1 MPVVGHQ
8 QLLPTAMFG
17 RRQGGRN
24 NRNKRTGSL
33 GPLETD
39 TLACW
44 TLILTCDTTMGRRL
58 IQSLRVG
65 IYKNVRVSA
74 KFSFGGVTY
83 LEQQISRL
91 KSEVPSAEKY
101 QLTIDHGQA
110 CENTTAVGR
119 SSHTQR
125 RHTLHK
131 RRTPAQHT
139 MHCHSQSHSAKQS
152 LQSTHAH
159 TPRTVRLKQE
169 LVTLDVTYSN

>member
-1 MPVVGHQ
+1 MYKTALVDTKGRTHIHTPLA
-8 QLLPTAMFG
+8 QLYLSAHT
-17 RRQGGRN
+17 
-24 NRNKRTGSL
+24 
-33 GPLETD
+33 
-39 TLACW
+39 TLYYKFTVCQ
-44 TLILTCDTTMGRRL
+44 C
-58 IQSLRVG
+58 
-65 IYKNVRVSA
+65 IYTNAPRHKNVRVSA

-110 CENTTAVGR
+110 CEITTAVGR